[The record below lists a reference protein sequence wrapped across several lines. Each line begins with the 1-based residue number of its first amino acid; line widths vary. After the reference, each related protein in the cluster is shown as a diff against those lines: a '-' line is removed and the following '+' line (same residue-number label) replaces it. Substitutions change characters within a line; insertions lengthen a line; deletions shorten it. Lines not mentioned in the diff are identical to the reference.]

1 MSLMAGRSPA
11 HAVSTSRLRRA
22 ALISLTIG
30 SVLAARAAL
39 AVVTGSLTV
48 LSFPGASAGNCG
60 YAEATGGTVTTDTTA
75 SDVGT
80 LTDGN
85 GVVVGG
91 FSSTWTGSFTNTV
104 INFTIQPTRNP
115 IHMVEVL
122 DGVTVVDL
130 YADDPCLAP
139 SAEARIPTLNAWG
152 LGAIALLVAG
162 AGLLAL
168 RRSVG

>member
-1 MSLMAGRSPA
+1 MSLMAGTDPA
-11 HAVSTSRLRRA
+11 HVVSTSHLRRA
-22 ALISLTIG
+22 ALVFLAIG
-30 SVLAARAAL
+30 FVLAAPAAL

-48 LSFPGASAGNCG
+48 LEFPGANEGNCG
-60 YAEATGGTVTTDTTA
+60 SALASGGTVTTDVTA

-85 GVVVGG
+85 GIVVGG
-91 FSSTWTGSFTNTV
+91 FNSTWNGSFTNTS
-104 INFTIQPTRNP
+104 IDFTIQPTRNP

-130 YADDPCLAP
+130 YADVPCLAP
-139 SAEARIPTLNAWG
+139 SAEATIPTLNAWG
-152 LGAIALLVAG
+152 LGAVTLLVAG

>member
-1 MSLMAGRSPA
+1 MAERIPA
-11 HAVSTSRLRRA
+11 HAVFTSHLRGT
-22 ALISLTIG
+22 ALVLLAIG
-30 SVLAARAAL
+30 FVLSAPAAL

-48 LSFPGASAGNCG
+48 LTFPGASEGNCG
-60 YAEATGGTVTTDTTA
+60 YAQASGGIVTTDVMA

-85 GVVVGG
+85 GIVVGG
-91 FSSTWTGSFTNTV
+91 FNDVWIGSFSNTM
-104 INFTIQPTRNP
+104 IEFTIQPTRNP

-122 DGVTVVDL
+122 DGVTVADL
-130 YADDPCLAP
+130 YADDPCLPA
-139 SAEARIPTLNAWG
+139 SAEATIPTLNAWG
-152 LGAIALLVAG
+152 LGAGTLLMAG